1 MNPSHEIIPNAI
13 SSRLYLEM
21 PVYAHLL
28 DIAYCVTS
36 FNRIDNPFQCDLA
49 CDAFPG
55 MELVYQ
61 WYFDD
66 AVCGYIAKTTQDVF
80 TNGTTSEKSQKT
92 TIVVGLRGT
101 RSFGDSFAD
110 LQVDMVSYNLP
121 TTYLPPCIGCKVHKG
136 FMGYATRTIGI
147 MESVLIREVKEA
159 TINGGEY
166 QIIVVGHSLGGAI
179 ALLVALR
186 ILDLSY
192 DNLICVTFGQPL
204 VGNQNFV
211 QWTDY
216 VMKSMESTDRLP
228 RKFYRVIHKNDM
240 VTTVPNNDQL
250 LINTYKQFLN
260 QIYLNCSNNEA
271 LPLREQVVD
280 CGYGDNPLCI
290 AKDVPIGHNYMQSHL
305 TYFRH
310 MGLCGI
316 QVPTMEEND
325 TI

>member
-1 MNPSHEIIPNAI
+1 
-13 SSRLYLEM
+13 M

-28 DIAYCVTS
+28 DIAYCVTK
-36 FNRIDNPFQCDLA
+36 FNQLEPPFQCDMS
-49 CDAFPG
+49 CEEFGG

-66 AVCGYIAKTTQDVF
+66 AVCGYIAKTKQDIF
-80 TNGTTSEKSQKT
+80 KNGTLSSSSKTTT

-110 LQVDMVSYNLP
+110 LQVDMVNYNLP
-121 TTYLPPCIGCKVHKG
+121 TTYLPPCSGCKVHKG
-136 FMGYATRTIGI
+136 FMGYATKTIGI
-147 MESVLIREVKEA
+147 MEAILIGEVKKAMED
-159 TINGGEY
+159 GGSY
-166 QIIVVGHSLGGAI
+166 QVIVVGHSLGGAI

-192 DNLICVTFGQPL
+192 NNLMCVTFGQPL

-216 VMKSMESTDRLP
+216 VMQSMESDKLSSS

-260 QIYLNCSNNEA
+260 QIYLNCSNNDI
-271 LPLREQVVD
+271 LPLRDQVVD
-280 CGYGDNPLCI
+280 CGFGDNPLCI
-290 AKDVPIGHNYMQSHL
+290 SKDVPIGHNYMQSHL

-316 QVPTMEEND
+316 QVPTLKQD
-325 TI
+325 SIL